1 MHDVFAMR
9 RTSIYLDDDQLESL
23 RGLSNRR
30 SQPVAAL
37 VREAIDHWLAAQRRA
52 PEDERQRRF
61 SALLER
67 RRRIADERGFSQD
80 EVNRD
85 VMAAARGVRKTRAS
99 RHGS

>member
-52 PEDERQRRF
+52 PEDERHGASPPCSNGERESPT
-61 SALLER
+61 SA
-67 RRRIADERGFSQD
+67 AS
-80 EVNRD
+80 
-85 VMAAARGVRKTRAS
+85 RKTRS
-99 RHGS
+99 IGT